1 VAGLQAAQRLRRIS
15 LPRRVEGSKG
25 WPLAKSEKVISGGS
39 CTGVREGVQEVKR
52 REVRLMRARR
62 CRVIGKERKSTGNP
76 RVGLGEGST
85 SIFGWRGGVRGGGWS
100 SWSKGLACAIE
111 IRILR
116 IMSTTLFQPGQMI
129 FREGDTSQEAYR
141 ILKGRVEISIAGEGK
156 SVILAQ
162 LGEGDIFG
170 EMAMVDERPR
180 SASAQCLE
188 VTECEVLTAEN
199 FNEAVLQRPE
209 ILIPYLASFFE
220 RLRTANDRLRMEMR
234 LRARAEQQVPVA
246 GAAAVVAPTMRVVAP
261 ATTAIAPPS
270 LELTRVPVAVAG
282 SPVAVAPVAPPPAG
296 GYQSVVL
303 TAATDHARAR
313 LPEGTV
319 VIQKFPYRIGRK
331 HDALGKGA
339 TVFASNDLPIADDK
353 PYQISRN
360 HCSIEREGDNFFVR
374 DRGSSVGTVVNDAP
388 IGLAEDT
395 LTKDLQGGENE
406 ILLGADDSPFKF
418 KITLS

>member
-1 VAGLQAAQRLRRIS
+1 MARGN
-15 LPRRVEGSKG
+15 G
-25 WPLAKSEKVISGGS
+25 SGG
-39 CTGVREGVQEVKR
+39 GRG
-52 REVRLMRARR
+52 
-62 CRVIGKERKSTGNP
+62 RK
-76 RVGLGEGST
+76 
-85 SIFGWRGGVRGGGWS
+85 
-100 SWSKGLACAIE
+100 SKGLASAIE
-111 IRILR
+111 IRNLK
-116 IMSTTLFQPGQMI
+116 IMSISLFQPGQMI
-129 FREGDTSQEAYR
+129 FREGDTTQEAYR

-156 SVILAQ
+156 AVILAQ

-199 FNEAVLQRPE
+199 FNEEVLERPE

-246 GAAAVVAPTMRVVAP
+246 GTPAVVAPTMRVVAP
-261 ATTAIAPPS
+261 ASTAIAPPS
-270 LELTRVPVAVAG
+270 LELTRVPVAVAAPVVG
-282 SPVAVAPVAPPPAG
+282 SSPVAVAPVAPPPAG

-331 HDALGKGA
+331 HDTPGKGA

-374 DRGSSVGTVVNDAP
+374 DRGSSVGTVVNDVP

-395 LTKDLQGGENE
+395 LTKDLRGGENE
-406 ILLGADDSPFKF
+406 VLLGADDSPFKF